1 MYYFVHKSTWL
12 RVDLIFCCLTH
23 LNGGITVASFPFK
36 LVNLSPSIL
45 YLAHLQRCW
54 VFDPVNVL
62 LTSKFSYLVFRNLS
76 DKTKIGIANR
86 WGTTNSKPPGPIL
99 WWTNQKHWTIVRSY
113 LLHSFLQVHSVVA
126 PFTNPSN
133 CTIMLSQN
141 DLPEPNRHVLTFL
154 HRILLWTI
162 TYWAPLE
169 MLPCA
174 QALHL
179 PRLSFCHL
187 WIC

>member
-1 MYYFVHKSTWL
+1 
-12 RVDLIFCCLTH
+12 VDLIFCCVTH

-62 LTSKFSYLVFRNLS
+62 LTSNSSYLVFRNPS

-86 WGTTNSKPPGPIL
+86 WGITNSKPPGPIIMM
-99 WWTNQKHWTIVRSY
+99 NQSETLNNS
-113 LLHSFLQVHSVVA
+113 QVIFIALFSAGAQFVA
-126 PFTNPSN
+126 PFTNASN
-133 CTIMLSQN
+133 C
-141 DLPEPNRHVLTFL
+141 
-154 HRILLWTI
+154 

-169 MLPCA
+169 MIL
-174 QALHL
+174 
-179 PRLSFCHL
+179 
-187 WIC
+187 